1 MSTYKITNITHLAGK
16 REVKYN
22 SKIDIDYVDE
32 MSKKIISVK
41 PNETVYLTVPSLP
54 ISVHRLRV
62 KNLVTVVEISSS
74 ELTKLLN
81 DAKPKVIKTESTEE
95 VEKKIQQKQHAQTGK
110 KKLSKKEEEIDIE
123 KDM

>member
-22 SKIDIDYVDE
+22 STIDIEYVDE

-54 ISVHRLRV
+54 LSVHRLRV
-62 KNLVTVVEISSS
+62 KNLITVMEISTA

-81 DAKPKVIKTESTEE
+81 DTKPKVIRVENTEE
-95 VEKKIQQKQHAQTGK
+95 IEKKQQQKQTQTGK
-110 KKLSKKEEEIDIE
+110 KKVSKKEEEIDIE
-123 KDM
+123 KDA